1 MTEDIQPQEFD
12 LHSIFNKKNDVEPI
26 EEEKIDE
33 PVKKKEPI
41 KEVKK
46 EPVQKSNDDDEDEVE
61 EPESIKEEKPKDKSI
76 DYKLENEKLQKT
88 LKDTQKSFHEDRRK
102 LSAYK
107 RAVEKLKEEG
117 SLLDDEAN
125 LLLDHTRHADE
136 SSSNENEP
144 VLVKYGKIWDKEL
157 EYMRKYSSNASDID
171 KSVIAFQH
179 LIQSASSEEVE
190 DVFADLSQYEDDE
203 VELTKRMISYG
214 REYNDDIYSDI
225 HEAGSIRK
233 LKSKY
238 QERIDELQKE
248 LDKSHKKYN
257 RLREKH
263 QDYDSEP
270 GNQRVSSG
278 AGNIDPKKEAT
289 FDIGTIFNK
298 QYQRR

>member
-1 MTEDIQPQEFD
+1 MTEDTQPQEFD
-12 LHSIFNKKNDVEPI
+12 LHSVFNKKDNAEAAVEET
-26 EEEKIDE
+26 EEEL
-33 PVKKKEPI
+33 PKKKEPV

-46 EPVQKSNDDDEDEVE
+46 EPVKDSSDEEDDLGK
-61 EPESIKEEKPKDKSI
+61 EPEVKKEEKPKEKSI
-76 DYKLENEKLQKT
+76 DYQSENEKLQKT

-107 RAVEKLKEEG
+107 RAVEKMKEDG
-117 SLLDDEAN
+117 TLLEDEAN
-125 LLLDHTRHADE
+125 LLLDHTQYEEE
-136 SSSNENEP
+136 SNTNANDP
-144 VLVKYGKIWDKEL
+144 VLIKYGKIWDKEL
-157 EYMRKYSSNASDID
+157 EYMRKYSSNASDIN
-171 KSVIAFQH
+171 KHVLAFQH
-179 LIQSASSEEVE
+179 LIQSAPSDEVE
-190 DVFADLSQYEDDE
+190 DIFSDLSQYEDDE

-214 REYNDDIYSDI
+214 REYNDEIYSDI

-238 QERIDELQKE
+238 QDRIDELEKE

-278 AGNIDPKKEAT
+278 AGNVDHKKEVT
-289 FDIGTIFNK
+289 FDIGAIFNK